1 MARKRSSVRPATFA
15 LALSTLGPAWAA
27 RLETSTNADFLTSRG
42 GVFKRATRCHAANG
56 VFATLLCMIGLS
68 I

>member
-15 LALSTLGPAWAA
+15 LALSTVGPAWAA
-27 RLETSTNADFLTSRG
+27 RLETPTFVSSRG
-42 GVFKRATRCHAANG
+42 GIFKRATPYNATSG
-56 VFATLLCMIGLS
+56 IFATLLCTIGLS

>member
-15 LALSTLGPAWAA
+15 LALSTLGPTWAA
-27 RLETSTNADFLTSRG
+27 RLETPTNLTSG
-42 GVFKRATRCHAANG
+42 SGAFKRATRCHAANG
-56 VFATLLCMIGLS
+56 IFATLLCMIGLS